1 MFVFFVEVVVGDVDR
16 DRLSGTS
23 IGAGSVIRPNVV
35 KLSKAKQNLRF
46 PRLVSAPLE
55 QLSILRAQLFVGPL
69 PLAGNAILCLFSS

>member
-23 IGAGSVIRPNVV
+23 IGAGSVIRPNDV

-46 PRLVSAPLE
+46 PRLVIAPLE
-55 QLSILRAQLFVGPL
+55 QLSVLRGPTICR
-69 PLAGNAILCLFSS
+69 AITISRKHSSVPVF

>member
-23 IGAGSVIRPNVV
+23 IGAGSVIRHNVV

-46 PRLVSAPLE
+46 PRLVKAPLE
-55 QLSILRAQLFVGPL
+55 H
-69 PLAGNAILCLFSS
+69 SSVTVY